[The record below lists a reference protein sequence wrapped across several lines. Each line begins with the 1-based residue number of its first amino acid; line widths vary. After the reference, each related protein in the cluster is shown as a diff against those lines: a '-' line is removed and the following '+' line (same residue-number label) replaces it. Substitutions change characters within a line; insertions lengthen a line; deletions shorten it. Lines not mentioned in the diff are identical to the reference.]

1 MKKLVAIYIHGYLSG
16 GNSSTGTKLRED
28 MGHQFNILTPEV
40 NGDPVHSLQVI
51 NDLICETKP
60 AIIIGSSM
68 GGLYALACDSGDAD
82 VVLVNPLLTPVETI
96 TEHFL
101 NKTFP
106 YHSPRLD
113 GAIESTITDREFAE
127 FSKLEA
133 QIPALIDAKR
143 YVITAILSTRDELL
157 GDSHINIL
165 KDNKVRLMYLRND
178 FGHRCAESCYDYIET
193 CIQSSIIS

>member
-1 MKKLVAIYIHGYLSG
+1 MEKPTAIYIHGYLSG
-16 GNSSTGTKLRED
+16 GNSSTGAKLRKD
-28 MGHQFNILTPEV
+28 KGHQFNILTPEV

-51 NDLICETKP
+51 NELIKETKP

-68 GGLYALACDSGDAD
+68 GGLYTLACDSGKTPLL
-82 VVLVNPLLTPVETI
+82 LVNPLLTPVETI

-113 GAIESTITDREFAE
+113 GATEATITDRELAE
-127 FSKLEA
+127 FAKLEA
-133 QIPALIDAKR
+133 QIPALIDAK
-143 YVITAILSTRDELL
+143 INQIAAILSTRDELL

-165 KDNKVRLMYLRND
+165 SGKVRWLYLRKD
-178 FGHRCAESCYDYIET
+178 FGHRCAEGCYGLIENIMEET
-193 CIQSSIIS
+193 QEP